1 MSDSSIGMIRG
12 NLLVIPIEESLI
24 CVQPLYLRPEG
35 GRIPEMKRVVVAY
48 QNQVVME
55 ETLEAGLARLFGGQ
69 VESTAAAAA
78 PTGAARAG
86 NGRAADLARQAAELY
101 ERAVAAQ
108 RGGDWARYRETLSQ

>member
-1 MSDSSIGMIRG
+1 
-12 NLLVIPIEESLI
+12 
-24 CVQPLYLRPEG
+24 
-35 GRIPEMKRVVVAY
+35 MKRVVVAY

-69 VESTAAAAA
+69 VESVAAATA
-78 PTGAARAG
+78 PTGAARPG

-108 RGGDWARYRETLSQ
+108 RSGDWARYGEAQSRLGEVLRQLQAVFGGRQP